1 METLDKA
8 SVYYNS
14 GLILLSALQICM
26 AHGSFIISAERRK
39 IISKT

>member
-8 SVYYNS
+8 SMYYNS

-26 AHGSFIISAERRK
+26 APILRLYPSLLRLPVIR
-39 IISKT
+39 